1 MTKSIEQLA
10 ADTIRV
16 LSMDAVQRANSGHPG
31 MPMGMADLAVV
42 LWSRF
47 LTVDPDDPSWVER
60 DRCVLSNGHG
70 SMLLYSAL
78 HLAGFPLTMDDI
90 RNFRQWG
97 SPTAGHPEIEPEL
110 GIEMTTGPLGQGFAT
125 GVGMAL
131 AETHLRAKFGASLIN
146 HHTYGFVSDGDLMEG
161 VASETASLAGHLALG
176 KLIYLYDDNDISLV
190 GPTSLA
196 FSEDVPQRFD
206 GYGWHT
212 QTIDGHDQSAISE
225 AIAAAVA
232 EADRPSLISCKT
244 HIGFGSPNKQDSA
257 GAHGSPLGAEEI
269 ELTRQALGWDL
280 EPFEVPAEVYD
291 FFNGA
296 MDRGRRARA
305 AWVGRFEAEVAN
317 DAAAHAAW
325 VDHFEPGPVAV
336 SVPEYEPGTKVATR
350 QMSGAVIQELAVVRP
365 DLMGGSADLAS
376 SNNTLIADSTDFSAS
391 DRGGRNIRFGVREF
405 GMGAMVNGMTIHGG
419 LRGYG
424 ATFLQFS
431 DYMRGA
437 VRLGALMGTPAV
449 WVWTH
454 DSIFLGEDGPT
465 HQPVE
470 HIAALRAIPNL
481 RVVRPATPAE
491 VAGAWELAMNRTDGP
506 TALILTRQG
515 LPVPAD
521 ESRVDVARGGYVIR
535 DGDAAVVVATGSE
548 VHTALAAAD
557 LLAAEGVS
565 LRVVSMPCV
574 GAFLEQS
581 AAYRVEIL
589 GDGLPVA
596 SVEAGVTFGWSAI
609 TGTDGLNVGV
619 DRFGAS
625 APAGVLA
632 EQYGLTPGAVAERI
646 RLWLTSG
653 E

>member
-1 MTKSIEQLA
+1 VTKSIEQLA
-10 ADTIRV
+10 ADTIRA

-42 LWSRF
+42 LWSQF
-47 LTVDPDDPSWVER
+47 LTVDPDDPTWIDR
-60 DRCVLSNGHG
+60 DRFVLSNGHG

-97 SPTAGHPEIEPEL
+97 SPTAGHPEIEPDL

-131 AETHLRAKFGASLIN
+131 AETHLRDKFGASLVD

-176 KLIYLYDDNDISLV
+176 KLVYLYDDNAISLV

-196 FSEDVPQRFD
+196 FTENVPHRFD
-206 GYGWHT
+206 AYGWHT
-212 QTIDGHDQSAISE
+212 LTVDGHDQPAIAE

-232 EADRPSLISCKT
+232 VEDRPSLISCKT
-244 HIGFGSPNKQDSA
+244 HIGYGSPNKQDSA
-257 GAHGSPLGAEEI
+257 GAHGSPLGPDELA
-269 ELTRQALGWDL
+269 LTREALGWDL
-280 EPFEVPAEVYD
+280 EPFEVPSEVYE
-291 FFNGA
+291 FFSAA
-296 MDRGRRARA
+296 MDRGRQ
-305 AWVGRFEAEVAN
+305 
-317 DAAAHAAW
+317 AHAAW
-325 VDHFEPGPVAV
+325 AGRFAVEVSADADSQAAWTAQFEPGPIVV
-336 SVPEYEPGTKVATR
+336 PVPEYEAGKSVATR
-350 QMSGAVIQELAVVRP
+350 QISGAVIQELAAMRP

-376 SNNTLIADSTDFSAS
+376 SNNTLIGDSTDFSAS

-405 GMGAMVNGMTIHGG
+405 GMGAIVNGMTIHGG

-424 ATFLQFS
+424 ATFLQFA

-437 VRLGALMGTPAV
+437 VRLGALMGTSSV

-470 HIAALRAIPNL
+470 HVAALRAIPNL

-491 VAGAWELAMNRTDGP
+491 VAGAWELAMNRTEGP

-521 ESRVDVARGGYVIR
+521 ESRAEVARGAYIIR
-535 DGDAAVVVATGSE
+535 DGDGAVVVATGSE

-574 GAFLEQS
+574 GAFLEQGAS
-581 AAYRVEIL
+581 YRTEIL
-589 GDGLPVA
+589 GEGLPVA
-596 SVEAGVTFGWSAI
+596 SVEAGVTFGWSVI
-609 TGTDGLNVGV
+609 TGAAGLNIGI

-625 APAGVLA
+625 APADVLA
-632 EQYGLTPGAVAERI
+632 EQYGLTPDAVAGQI
-646 RLWLTSG
+646 RQWLA
-653 E
+653 